1 MSIIC
6 MVYTTNITRL
16 GQGYFKKKVFFNV
29 YKHFFTF
36 INPFRY
42 VFFNIIFIV
51 YYICDLIW
59 ELNNLRD
66 LTNNKSKGHS

>member
-16 GQGYFKKKVFFNV
+16 GQGHFKKRFFFQRLQT
-29 YKHFFTF
+29 FFYF
-36 INPFRY
+36 HKPIY
-42 VFFNIIFIV
+42 ICFFNIIFIV